1 MRNLDSSARSRV
13 LVAKGSLVKRR
24 ARERMAAMRTASL
37 GLATGVLLV
46 AVVLL
51 IAFAYVWLFP
61 EGGDSWDAHYCFT
74 HPFVY
79 VVFAA
84 GFALPF
90 AFRAIR
96 SQRSGLGK

>member
-1 MRNLDSSARSRV
+1 M
-13 LVAKGSLVKRR
+13 K
-24 ARERMAAMRTASL
+24 TAWL

-46 AVVLL
+46 TVVLL

-61 EGGDSWDAHYCFT
+61 EGGDSWDARYCFT

-84 GFALPF
+84 GFSLPF
-90 AFRAIR
+90 AWRAIR
-96 SQRSGLGK
+96 SRRSGLAK

>member
-1 MRNLDSSARSRV
+1 MKTFALALFSGAL
-13 LVAKGSLVKRR
+13 LVG
-24 ARERMAAMRTASL
+24 ASL
-37 GLATGVLLV
+37 FS
-46 AVVLL
+46 
-51 IAFAYVWLFP
+51 AFAYVDRHP

-90 AFRAIR
+90 SWRAIR
-96 SQRSGLGK
+96 SSCSAGRSAARIA